1 MQELKLPIGAAVFG
15 KDSAADGGAI
25 DFAVGHKNGIA
36 PAGADGFANRGVL
49 VDHDVSR
56 AISIENAG
64 AELDEQF
71 GDGGFAAGNAA
82 D

>member
-1 MQELKLPIGAAVFG
+1 
-15 KDSAADGGAI
+15 
-25 DFAVGHKNGIA
+25 
-36 PAGADGFANRGVL
+36 
-49 VDHDVSR
+49 VSR
-56 AISIENAG
+56 AISIEDAG